1 MGGLV
6 GLKEMAQKPLNQQK
20 TEETKTANIVE
31 TEVIN
36 TNVEKT
42 DFATAWAEFVD
53 GLRTAGKRSL
63 MGLFEKADPEVKNEN
78 IFILHAPNKVVAD
91 MLEDERQDM
100 MLHLR
105 RRTGNSQLNMQI
117 EIVQTENDIMPYT
130 NREKFDSMVQ
140 KNPKLMDLKNAL
152 DLEIE

>member
-1 MGGLV
+1 MGGLM

-20 TEETKTANIVE
+20 TEETKT
-31 TEVIN
+31 TEVAEVENAN
-36 TNVEKT
+36 TSAEKI
-42 DFATAWAEFVD
+42 DFTTAWAEFVD
-53 GLRTAGKRSL
+53 GLRITGKRSL
-63 MGLFEKADPEVKNEN
+63 MGLFEKANPEVKNEN
-78 IFILHAPNKVVAD
+78 TFILHAPNKVVAD